1 MVPRESAS
9 DHEEMKIMKY
19 MIISVACLLASCA
32 ASLPYKSLSGP
43 DIRDALS
50 AFPTQEDHPD
60 ATAIFLLNYGSM
72 EMSDDGT
79 QIYKHIARFK
89 ILNERGYYLAK
100 KSIGYREDYS
110 RVKILYA
117 NTIKPDGTS
126 VPLKEEDIMDSAAHS
141 QYEEF
146 TDIKEKKFT
155 MPAIE
160 PGCIVEYAYEV
171 KHTRPFLLHDYYT
184 RFALQEYF
192 PVKEN
197 VMEII
202 LPKGRELHIANFKT
216 VVKPVVED
224 SGGKTKY
231 TFTSQNSSE
240 IIPEPNMPRPTDK
253 DVFPQVHCWTLGSWN
268 VISKWYAG
276 LMKEQMQSD
285 EALDDFTRKLVAG
298 KTTDE
303 DKIRSIFHFVAREIR
318 YVAVE
323 IGPHTMKPHPARV
336 VFKKRYGDCKDKTTL
351 LLTMLKTAG
360 IEGRPALVPK
370 DPDALDEAAPSMNY
384 FNHVIAVVPK
394 KDGTR
399 YWLDATNKVAMIDSV
414 PFLVPSKVLL
424 INEDGSYQFVKTPDL
439 NDSRDYTDFTQMIHV
454 NESGD
459 AGIEYIYS
467 SHGKWAEVE
476 RNKFRNLSPRAREQ
490 YFEAKGIELHQLE
503 ILNLDELEL
512 PLIVKVRG
520 LMRNEIHKVDE
531 NEMIVSGAAMIKDY
545 DEMTAVKSRKYPIKF
560 VDAGLIQ
567 FKKYFHFPKG
577 YKIRKKPSDYRIEDP
592 YNINEVQYKFKGNV
606 FIMEG
611 KSKDVRYILKAG
623 EFGAFKKRALERK
636 KYKTS
641 VRNIIFERK

>member
-1 MVPRESAS
+1 MCRRNPGTG
-9 DHEEMKIMKY
+9 HEEMKIAKC
-19 MIISVACLLASCA
+19 MIVSVACLLASCA
-32 ASLPYKSLSGP
+32 ASLPYQSLSGS
-43 DIRDALS
+43 DIRGALS
-50 AFPTQEDHPD
+50 AFPTQEDHPN
-60 ATAIFLLNYGSM
+60 ATAMFLLNYGSM
-72 EMSDDGT
+72 EMFDDGT
-79 QIYKHIARFK
+79 QIYKHIARYK
-89 ILNERGYYLAK
+89 IFNERGYYLAK

-126 VPLKEEDIMDSAAHS
+126 VPLKEEDIMDSAAYS
-141 QYEEF
+141 QYEEY

-160 PGCIVEYAYEV
+160 PNCIVEYAYEV
-171 KHTRPFLLHDYYT
+171 KHTRPFLLYDYYT
-184 RFALQEYF
+184 RFAIQEYF

-202 LPKGRELHIANFKT
+202 LPGGRELHIANFKT
-216 VVKPVVED
+216 GIKPVVED
-224 SGGKTKY
+224 YGGKTKY
-231 TFTSQNSSE
+231 IFTSQNSSE

-253 DVFPQVHCWTLGSWN
+253 DVFPQVHCWTLSSWTM
-268 VISKWYAG
+268 ISKWYAG
-276 LMKEQMQSD
+276 LMKEQMQPD
-285 EALDDFTRKLVAG
+285 EALDDFTRKLIAG
-298 KTTDE
+298 KTTEE
-303 DKIRSIFHFVAREIR
+303 DKIRAIFHFVAREIR

-323 IGPHTMKPHPARV
+323 IGPHTMKPHPARD

-370 DPDALDEAAPSMNY
+370 DPDALDEAAPSMSY
-384 FNHVIAVVPK
+384 FNHVIAAVLK

-399 YWLDATNKVAMIDSV
+399 YWLDATNKVAVIDSV
-414 PFLVPSKVLL
+414 PFLVPSRVLL
-424 INEDGSYQFVKTPDL
+424 INEDGSYKFLKTPDL
-439 NDSRDYTDFTQMIHV
+439 NDSRDYTDLTQMIHV

-490 YFEAKGIELHQLE
+490 HFEAKGIELHQLE

-512 PLIVKVRG
+512 PLIVRVKG
-520 LMRNEIHKVDE
+520 LMRNEINKVDD
-531 NEMIVSGAAMIKDY
+531 NEMILSVAPMIKDY
-545 DEMTAVKSRKYPIKF
+545 DELTAVKSRKYPIKF
-560 VDAGLIQ
+560 AGAGLIQ
-567 FKKYFHFPKG
+567 FKKIFYFPEG
-577 YKIRKKPSDYRIEDP
+577 YKIRKKPSDYKIEDP
-592 YNINEVQYKFKGNV
+592 YNINEVKYKFEGNV
-606 FIMEG
+606 FIVKG
-611 KSKDVRYILKAG
+611 KTKDLSYKLKPE
-623 EFGAFKKRALERK
+623 EFEVFKKRALERK